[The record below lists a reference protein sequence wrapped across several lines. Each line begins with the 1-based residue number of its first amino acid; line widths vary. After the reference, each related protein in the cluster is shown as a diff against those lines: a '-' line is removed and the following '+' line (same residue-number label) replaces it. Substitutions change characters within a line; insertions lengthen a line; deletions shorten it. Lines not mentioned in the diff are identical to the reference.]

1 MEPIMDRVTDLEIKV
16 SFLENTN
23 AEMDQLIR
31 QLFKRVDELAN
42 EIKRVEEESTTA
54 QEEAY
59 SLQDERP
66 PHY

>member
-1 MEPIMDRVTDLEIKV
+1 MDRVTDLEIKV